1 MHAVEAFVYRSLYII
16 NNQGCIVKFSFIALG
31 TTPSTGRGCRCGRR
45 VVGFTTTYMQSV
57 PITTNIVSLN
67 PTQTGPD
74 FPKTVGPSVLTDRNA
89 VGPTISKYISDRMSG
104 KT

>member
-1 MHAVEAFVYRSLYII
+1 MLDVGPFRSLQILETLR
-16 NNQGCIVKFSFIALG
+16 A
-31 TTPSTGRGCRCGRR
+31 
-45 VVGFTTTYMQSV
+45 
-57 PITTNIVSLN
+57 
-67 PTQTGPD
+67 D

>member
-1 MHAVEAFVYRSLYII
+1 MKQDGQKDAENARKLAKMR
-16 NNQGCIVKFSFIALG
+16 NL
-31 TTPSTGRGCRCGRR
+31 
-45 VVGFTTTYMQSV
+45 
-57 PITTNIVSLN
+57 
-67 PTQTGPD
+67 PD